1 MNLDKKLAKYARHID
16 NPKYYK
22 KIRTVLIKAKRNNY
36 NFKDFNDND
45 MIEIYARINSFF
57 EVNDTPE
64 KQKRIIEYFNSIW
77 FIVSDKHYILAK
89 TPYLWIALSV
99 YIRCYIFLFWSKLTR
114 LINPLHFFE
123 CNNADSDLYLFRG
136 ALKAAEYLE
145 CEVLDLE
152 EYQLNNT

>member
-22 KIRTVLIKAKRNNY
+22 KIRSVLIKAKRTNY
-36 NFKDFNDND
+36 TFKDFNEND
-45 MIEIYARINSFF
+45 MIEIYARVKSFF
-57 EVNDTPE
+57 DVNDTPE
-64 KQKRIIEYFNSIW
+64 KQKRIIEYFNYIW
-77 FIVSDKHYILAK
+77 IIVSDKHYILAE

-123 CNNADSDLYLFRG
+123 YNNTEYELYLF
-136 ALKAAEYLE
+136 
-145 CEVLDLE
+145 
-152 EYQLNNT
+152 

>member
-22 KIRTVLIKAKRNNY
+22 KIRSVLIKAKRTNY
-36 NFKDFNDND
+36 TFKDFNEND

-77 FIVSDKHYILAK
+77 IIISDKHYILAE

-114 LINPLHFFE
+114 LINPIHFFE
-123 CNNADSDLYLFRG
+123 CNNVESELYLFRG
-136 ALKAAEYLE
+136 ALKAAEYLG
-145 CEVLDLE
+145 CEVADLD
-152 EYQLNNT
+152 EYRLK

>member
-22 KIRTVLIKAKRNNY
+22 KIRSVLIKAKRTNY
-36 NFKDFNDND
+36 TFKDFNEND

-77 FIVSDKHYILAK
+77 IIISDKHYILAE

-114 LINPLHFFE
+114 LINPIHFFE
-123 CNNADSDLYLFRG
+123 CNNVESEIYLFRG
-136 ALKAAEYLE
+136 ALNAAEYLG
-145 CEVLDLE
+145 CEVADLD
-152 EYQLNNT
+152 EYRLK